1 MSSLF
6 YRTASAFFFRGGG
19 WATLQSRGLRLS
31 PKWPPST
38 NKGSLPASPNSSL
51 QLLLFALGLKP
62 INSSKHEKTWLF
74 DLKRMITSQCL
85 CFQRPGLQCSPEL
98 PRRTV
103 TAALRGSAGGFG
115 VETQRHFK
123 LRNLWRSRFKKKNQ
137 SYWKSTI
144 YKLRSKHTELGSRE
158 SWILVSSLPL
168 PISVTLSKSLNLSG
182 PQFVHLQNEGM
193 EEISGSRCWSVGE
206 MHLIFWEK
214 LWKLSRQSSA
224 RFWFVW
230 LECVRNL

>member
-1 MSSLF
+1 MKRLDFSTWKGWLQASVCVFKDQVSNVAPSS
-6 YRTASAFFFRGGG
+6 RGGR
-19 WATLQSRGLRLS
+19 S
-31 PKWPPST
+31 
-38 NKGSLPASPNSSL
+38 
-51 QLLLFALGLKP
+51 QLLCGAPREALG
-62 INSSKHEKTWLF
+62 SKHNGILSWETF
-74 DLKRMITSQCL
+74 EDQDLKRKINPTES
-85 CFQRPGLQCSPEL
+85 RPFINCDQSTQNWGVG
-98 PRRTV
+98 R
-103 TAALRGSAGGFG
+103 AGF
-115 VETQRHFK
+115 
-123 LRNLWRSRFKKKNQ
+123 
-137 SYWKSTI
+137 
-144 YKLRSKHTELGSRE
+144 
-158 SWILVSSLPL
+158 SSLPL